1 MKFCKICKL
10 QIFFMK
16 ESLRVGDFQD
26 EFDIFPNRSDTV
38 VKNCQNTITPD
49 NHHRFIVL
57 IKEDWLIRVRIH
69 INGCEPPRLTVAS
82 VFGKKEEQK
91 LIAHRLVLAWQTAVC
106 LGSQHAPQR
115 HSS

>member
-57 IKEDWLIRVRIH
+57 IKEDWH
-69 INGCEPPRLTVAS
+69 SFE
-82 VFGKKEEQK
+82 FGFT
-91 LIAHRLVLAWQTAVC
+91 LTAV
-106 LGSQHAPQR
+106 SHR
-115 HSS
+115 V